1 MSFVA
6 AKFPLPTVTKADGT
20 LGGYVQYPVNP
31 GGPQFIWPAQRVA
44 IFLAKQ
50 KAVAAKKKSGA
61 LGAVT
66 LPPAGPATDVVNAVF
81 QTGPNATLQPNAAY
95 QDAVDKLAPKQPNNG
110 MSYALALGGILVG
123 GGVIIALVKALSGG
137 ARTGRPIPGA
147 HVYEGL

>member
-50 KAVAAKKKSGA
+50 KADAAKKKSGP

-66 LPPAGPATDVVNAVF
+66 LPPAGPAGDVVNAVYDA
-81 QTGPNATLQPNAAY
+81 GPNGTYA
-95 QDAVDKLAPKQPNNG
+95 DAVAAFITNRYQSKDPKANGTPSTNPN
-110 MSYALALGGILVG
+110 MALYLGGGLAAAAVL
-123 GGVIIALVKALSGG
+123 IAIVKA
-137 ARTGRPIPGA
+137 GRP
-147 HVYEGL
+147 